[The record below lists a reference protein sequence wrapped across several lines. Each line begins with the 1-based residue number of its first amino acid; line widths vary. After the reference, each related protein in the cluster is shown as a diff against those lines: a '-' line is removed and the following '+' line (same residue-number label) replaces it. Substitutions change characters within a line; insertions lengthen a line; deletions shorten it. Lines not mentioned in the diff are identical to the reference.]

1 MEFGARSL
9 INGPSQAAR
18 LVHDGPSWSADC
30 DIYSSRQSQQSEM
43 KMHQLPRIKSKQFT
57 ITSKL
62 SQMVVFL
69 SSGSGSRGQRQS
81 KAPTAHLAKVELG
94 KFQVEKLS
102 LLPFP
107 ADPENKFQEEVPLPL
122 FFPHRCLQEHGRS
135 SH

>member
-57 ITSKL
+57 ITFKL

-69 SSGSGSRGQRQS
+69 SSGSGSRGQRQPE
-81 KAPTAHLAKVELG
+81 APSAHLAKLNLESSKWKRV
-94 KFQVEKLS
+94 S
-102 LLPFP
+102 LLG
-107 ADPENKFQEEVPLPL
+107 AVKK
-122 FFPHRCLQEHGRS
+122 
-135 SH
+135 